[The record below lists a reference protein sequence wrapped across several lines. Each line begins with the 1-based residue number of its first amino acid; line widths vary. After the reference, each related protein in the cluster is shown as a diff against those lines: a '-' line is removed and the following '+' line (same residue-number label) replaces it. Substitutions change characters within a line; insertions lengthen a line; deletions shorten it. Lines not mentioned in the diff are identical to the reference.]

1 MGLSERRDQDY
12 SKRSN
17 DIKKALQSQF
27 SKKYSLPTYIQND
40 DNFRKRPIHSVYKKV
55 SSHLPPAI
63 KWFNKNNKKWAD
75 PVMTSMKAELNAT
88 KSLLNEKP
96 LKEWHQ
102 HTRFRNPA
110 GDVLGRVRYEA
121 NNPEL
126 LTQVSLLSQQLI
138 MNTRCNSSLKYR

>member
-1 MGLSERRDQDY
+1 MGVTEENSRDW
-12 SKRSN
+12 SKSSY
-17 DIKKALQSQF
+17 DIKRALQSQF
-27 SKKYSLPTYIQND
+27 SKKYSLPTYIKND
-40 DNFRKRPIHSVYKKV
+40 KNFRKRPIHSVYKKV

-63 KWFNKNNKKWAD
+63 KWFNKNNKKWVD
-75 PVMTSMKAELNAT
+75 PELALMKAELNAT

-110 GDVLGRVRYEA
+110 ADVLGRVRYEA

-126 LTQVSLLSQQLI
+126 LTQV
-138 MNTRCNSSLKYR
+138 